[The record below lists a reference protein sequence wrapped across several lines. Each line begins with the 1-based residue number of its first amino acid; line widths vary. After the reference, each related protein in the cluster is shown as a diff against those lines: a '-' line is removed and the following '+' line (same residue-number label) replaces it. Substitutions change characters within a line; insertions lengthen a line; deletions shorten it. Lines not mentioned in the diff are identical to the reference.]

1 MPVLPLLS
9 PRAAHSLLPLISR
22 RGAFRPP
29 RARFK
34 KSRSFCSFGYHAHL
48 TDVAPSSV
56 GKILGF
62 SNTVGIFV
70 GILANLLT
78 GKILDATGSFSA
90 IFGVTAA
97 IYISEAVVFLTCVR
111 GGKLM

>member
-1 MPVLPLLS
+1 MSFATRAPLTK
-9 PRAAHSLLPLISR
+9 P
-22 RGAFRPP
+22 
-29 RARFK
+29 
-34 KSRSFCSFGYHAHL
+34 RSFCSFGYHAHI

-62 SNTVGIFV
+62 SNTVGIFA